1 MKTTLL
7 SLALSLVVAFG
18 LNAQDGPAPS
28 PSNTTKQ
35 TVGLTDITIDYSRP
49 GAKDRKV
56 FGELVPYGKPW
67 RAGANAAT
75 KVTLSTSANIG
86 GAELEAGEY
95 AMLITPEKGEWTLHF
110 WPYESGRYSTYLE
123 SDTAPILGKSSEVK
137 KLHDFQESWLITID
151 HLRDNSAHLQ
161 FMWENTKA
169 VVPVTV
175 P

>member
-7 SLALSLVVAFG
+7 SLAMSLLVA
-18 LNAQDGPAPS
+18 LTINAQDKPAPS
-28 PSNTTKQ
+28 PANMTKQ
-35 TVGLTDITIDYSRP
+35 TVGLTDITVEYSRP
-49 GAKDRKV
+49 SAKDRKV

-75 KVTLSTSANIG
+75 KITLSTSANIG

-95 AMLITPEKGEWTLHF
+95 AMLITPEKDEWTLHF

-123 SDTAPILGKSSEVK
+123 SGTDAILGKTADVK
-137 KLHDFQESWLITID
+137 KAGDFQETWLITFD
-151 HLRDNSAHLQ
+151 ELRDNSAHMHLI
-161 FMWENTKA
+161 WENTKA